1 MYLRRPVPCHF
12 QERPSGSAPPFSPKR
27 LWRPSPSLAPSRVS
41 PQPLPRKTQGQAVLP
56 LSEQTCS
63 WLIPFWTAR
72 SWAGEAILRPC
83 EACRG
88 PHGNSAS
95 SRGVHD
101 EPRHEVEPRLDRAEL
116 DVLLLRGVV
125 AEAGEA
131 EALGHRRLAR
141 GGGEGGIGAAA
152 VAAFVTRQ
160 LRVRIGVSRLGNR
173 IAPESSAD

>member
-1 MYLRRPVPCHF
+1 RRPVPSRF
-12 QERPSGSAPPFSPKR
+12 QERPSVSAAPFSPKR
-27 LWRPSPSLAPSRVS
+27 LWRPSPAPSRVS

-56 LSEQTCS
+56 VREQTCS
-63 WLIPFWTAR
+63 WLIPLWTAR

-95 SRGVHD
+95 SRRVHD
-101 EPRHEVEPRLDRAEL
+101 EPRHEVEPRLDRVEL

-131 EALGHRRLAR
+131 EALRHRRLAR
-141 GGGEGGIGAAA
+141 GGGEGGVGAAA
-152 VAAFVTRQ
+152 VAAFVHRQ
-160 LRVRIGVSRLGNR
+160 LQADLGVARLSPVRGPRRG
-173 IAPESSAD
+173 